1 MHIVNGRSVD
11 QKSADQSSANQI
23 SVYDRGLL
31 YGDGV
36 FRTMRASA
44 GQILHWSR
52 HYQKLQQD
60 CVRLNIACPSAV
72 LLGEEMQPLLQ
83 QHPNGVAKIII
94 TRGLQTERGYRP
106 TPDAVPTR
114 ILSISQLHPYPEM
127 FYAQGVKL
135 RVCQLRLAHQP
146 LLAGVKHLNRLEN
159 VLAAAEWNDAE
170 IAEGIMLD
178 MAGSVIEGTRSN
190 LFAVRAGILYTPSL
204 AHCGVAGVQRDRV
217 IEWAA
222 KHGVTCKIEQ
232 FSLTELL
239 AADEIFLVNSLIG
252 LWPVREL
259 QAKTWHQFP
268 VSQKIQ
274 EWLNHADN

>member
-1 MHIVNGRSVD
+1 MHIVNGKPVN
-11 QKSADQSSANQI
+11 QMLADQI

-44 GQILHWSR
+44 GQILHWAR
-52 HYQKLQQD
+52 HYQKLRQD
-60 CVRLNIACPSAV
+60 CTHLNITCPSAA
-72 LLGEEMQPLLQ
+72 LLSEEMQSLLQ
-83 QHPNGVAKIII
+83 QHANGVAKIII
-94 TRGLQTERGYRP
+94 TRGRQIERGYRP
-106 TPDAVPTR
+106 TPHAAPTR
-114 ILSISQLHPYPEM
+114 ILSVFPLHPYPET
-127 FYAQGVKL
+127 FYAQGIKL

-146 LLAGVKHLNRLEN
+146 QLAGIKHLNRLEN

-170 IAEGIMLD
+170 IAEGVMLD
-178 MAGSVIEGTRSN
+178 MAGNVIEGTRSN
-190 LFAVRAGILYTPSL
+190 LFAVRAGVLYTPSL

-217 IEWAA
+217 MEWAA
-222 KHGVTCKIEQ
+222 KHGLTCKIEP

-252 LWPVREL
+252 LWPVRQL
-259 QAKTWHQFP
+259 QTKTWSQFP
-268 VSQKIQ
+268 VSRQIQ